1 RAAAGAA
8 RGPQLAPAP
17 VSAGALDPPGAGP
30 VQRPSRGGGIWRFTA
45 RRLRSGLGT
54 LIFVLV
60 INFFIF
66 QLLPGDP
73 LARYKGAREIDPA
86 DLAKLREELDAPMWQ
101 QFFNYLKDPLQLDS
115 YSTIQGK
122 PVWDVIAAAVP
133 WTLFLIG
140 TATIVATVIGIWIGI
155 RAGWN
160 RGGQFDKTST
170 GITLFLYATPEFW
183 LGLILILLFSTGI
196 GPFPGIFPS
205 GSSIASG
212 LDPWTFAGI
221 LSIAWHTVLPAAAL
235 AAVYL
240 ADYSLI
246 MRASMVDELGQD
258 YLMTARAKGLMDKA
272 IRRGHAV
279 PNASLPT
286 VTLIFLNIGFII
298 GGAITV
304 ETVFSY
310 PGLGLLTFKAIE
322 NQDTPLLQALFLLFS
337 VSVLVCNVIA
347 DIVIAVID
355 PRIRL

>member
-1 RAAAGAA
+1 MAQIDPGGA
-8 RGPQLAPAP
+8 
-17 VSAGALDPPGAGP
+17 SAGALDPTEEGR
-30 VQRPSRGGGIWRFTA
+30 VQRPSRVSGLGRFTG
-45 RRLRSGLGT
+45 RRLLTGLGT
-54 LIFVLV
+54 LAFVLV
-60 INFFIF
+60 INFFMF
-66 QLLPGDP
+66 QMLPGDP
-73 LARYKGAREIDPA
+73 LARYKGAREISPE
-86 DLAKLREELDAPMWQ
+86 DLAKLREELDAPLWE

-122 PVWDVIAAAVP
+122 PVWEVIGEAIP
-133 WTLFLIG
+133 WTLFLLG
-140 TATIVATVIGIWIGI
+140 TATLLATVIGIWVGI

-160 RGGQFDKTST
+160 RGNRFDRVST
-170 GITLFLYATPEFW
+170 GVTLFLYATPEFW
-183 LGLILILLFSTGI
+183 LGLILILVFSTGI

-212 LDPWTFAGI
+212 LDPWTLEGM
-221 LSIAWHTVLPAAAL
+221 LSVAFHTVLPACSL

-258 YLMTARAKGLMDKA
+258 YLMTARAKGLMDRA

-286 VTLIFLNIGFII
+286 ITLIFLNFGFIF

-310 PGLGLLTFKAIE
+310 PGLGLLSWNAIQA
-322 NQDTPLLQALFLLFS
+322 QDLPLLQAIFLLLS
-337 VSVLVCNVIA
+337 VTVIVFNIMA
-347 DIVIAVID
+347 DIIIAAID
-355 PRIRL
+355 PRIRV

>member
-1 RAAAGAA
+1 VTQIEPAGSSAAA
-8 RGPQLAPAP
+8 P
-17 VSAGALDPPGAGP
+17 DPTEGGR
-30 VQRPSRGGGIWRFTA
+30 VRRPSRVAGIGRFTA
-45 RRLRSGLGT
+45 RRLLTGLGT
-54 LIFVLV
+54 LLFVLIV
-60 INFFIF
+60 NFFMF

-73 LARYKGAREIDPA
+73 LARYKGAREISA
-86 DLAKLREELDAPMWQ
+86 EDLQALREQLDAPIWE
-101 QFFNYLKDPLQLDS
+101 QFLNYLKDPLQFDS

-122 PVWDVIAAAVP
+122 PVWDVILAAMP
-133 WTLFLIG
+133 WTLILLGTSFLL
-140 TATIVATVIGIWIGI
+140 AAVIGIWIGI

-160 RGGQFDKTST
+160 RGRRFDKVST
-170 GITLFLYATPEFW
+170 GVTLFLYATPEFW
-183 LGLILILLFSTGI
+183 LGLILILVFSTGI

-205 GSSIASG
+205 GSNIGSG
-212 LDPWTFAGI
+212 VDPWTLEGI
-221 LSIAWHTVLPAAAL
+221 LSIAYHTVLPACAL

-258 YLMTARAKGLMDKA
+258 YLTTARAKGLMDRA

-286 VTLIFLNIGFII
+286 ITLIFLTIGFIF

-310 PGLGLLTFKAIE
+310 PGLGLLTFRAVE
-322 NQDTPLLQALFLLFS
+322 EQDLPLLQALFLLFS
-337 VSVLVCNVIA
+337 FAVILFNIIA
-347 DIVIAVID
+347 DIVIAMVD